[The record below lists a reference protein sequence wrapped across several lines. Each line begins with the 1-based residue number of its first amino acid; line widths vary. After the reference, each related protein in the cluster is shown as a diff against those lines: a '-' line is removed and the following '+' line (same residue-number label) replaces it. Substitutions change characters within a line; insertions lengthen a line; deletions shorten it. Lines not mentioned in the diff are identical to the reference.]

1 MTGYT
6 NEDFYAALAYVKNS
20 RASEEGEKKKNE
32 NIGRAT
38 EKAKE
43 ESEVVCADEKKETGG
58 AGFGLDFTVLEEIG
72 DVYGIPAHNDF
83 PIQYEERR
91 YCCMKCPSDNDD
103 IQFRTVHMFQLHY
116 KEKHNID
123 KSSSDASKQL
133 LFVCYY
139 CSKTFDDYKMQLE
152 HRVMHEESYCSY
164 CDAFQSTPYILR
176 RHVSKCSLKTKGKFI
191 RNNIIML
198 AGYEFNCSA

>member
-1 MTGYT
+1 MTRYT
-6 NEDFYAALAYVKNS
+6 NEDIYAALAYVQNS

-43 ESEVVCADEKKETGG
+43 ESEVIHADEKKETGG
-58 AGFGLDFTVLEEIG
+58 AGFGLDFTVLEELG
-72 DVYGIPAHNDF
+72 NVYGIPACTDF

-123 KSSSDASKQL
+123 KSLSDVTKQL
-133 LFVCYY
+133 FFVCYY
-139 CSKTFDDYKMQLE
+139 CNKTFDDYKMQLE

-164 CDAFQSTPYILR
+164 CDAFQSMPYSLR
-176 RHVSKCSLKTKGKFI
+176 
-191 RNNIIML
+191 
-198 AGYEFNCSA
+198 

>member
-6 NEDFYAALAYVKNS
+6 NEDLYAALAYVQNS

-43 ESEVVCADEKKETGG
+43 ESEVVHADEKKETGG
-58 AGFGLDFTVLEEIG
+58 AGFGLDFTVLEELS
-72 DVYGIPAHNDF
+72 DVYGIPAHTDF

-123 KSSSDASKQL
+123 KSSSDVTKQL
-133 LFVCYY
+133 FLYATTATKPLTITRCSWNTGLCMKKAIAVIVMLF
-139 CSKTFDDYKMQLE
+139 SPRHIHSDDMCPSVL
-152 HRVMHEESYCSY
+152 
-164 CDAFQSTPYILR
+164 
-176 RHVSKCSLKTKGKFI
+176 
-191 RNNIIML
+191 
-198 AGYEFNCSA
+198 